1 MLKIKNII
9 QLLSMFLLFADFIV
23 AQPHNHLTVICGS
36 MASGKSDEFIRWSRR
51 RMVASPNEVGVFKHA
66 WDDRILNDNNV
77 DPTKNIS
84 SRSGSSIKCIG
95 VTTISEMEAII
106 EKNNYA
112 TIAIDEAQFFE
123 KNDLLAFVHKMLS
136 LKKDVIVA
144 GLDLDFRGETFGAMG
159 DLLALADEV
168 VKLKAICSLCKQDKY
183 CITQRTIGGTSA
195 YYEDP
200 IVMVGESDY
209 SPRCR
214 DCHEVLPGKR
224 PVNETATELTL
235 TTSDLDAGMKAFK

>member
-1 MLKIKNII
+1 MLRIKNTIKLLFLF
-9 QLLSMFLLFADFIV
+9 LLSTNFIS

-36 MASGKSDEFIRWSRR
+36 MASGKSDEFIRWTRR
-51 RMVASPNEVGVFKHA
+51 RMLASPNEVGVFKHA

-77 DPTKNIS
+77 DPKTNIS

-95 VTTISEMEAII
+95 ITTISEMEAII
-106 EKNNYA
+106 EKNNYS
-112 TIAIDEAQFFE
+112 TIAIDEAQFFDKKE
-123 KNDLLAFVHKMLS
+123 LLAFIHRMLA
-136 LKKDVIVA
+136 LKKDIIIA
-144 GLDLDFRGETFGAMG
+144 GLDLDFKGETFGAMG

-168 VKLKAICSLCKQDKY
+168 VKLKAICSVCKQDKY
-183 CITQRTIGGTSA
+183 CITQRTIDGKSA

-214 DCHEVLPGKR
+214 DCHEVIPGQR
-224 PVNETATELTL
+224 PVNET
-235 TTSDLDAGMKAFK
+235 KN

>member
-66 WDDRILNDNNV
+66 WDDRILNDNHV
-77 DPTKNIS
+77 DPATNIS

-123 KNDLLAFVHKMLS
+123 KRELLAFVHKMLS

-183 CITQRTIGGTSA
+183 CITQRTIDGKPA
-195 YYEDP
+195 YYQDP

-209 SPRCR
+209 CPRCR
-214 DCHEVLPGKR
+214 DCHKVVPGHRSANK
-224 PVNETATELTL
+224 TK
-235 TTSDLDAGMKAFK
+235 D

>member
-1 MLKIKNII
+1 MFNIKNTMKF
-9 QLLSMFLLFADFIV
+9 LPLFLLFTSFIHT
-23 AQPHNHLTVICGS
+23 QPHNHLTVICGS

-77 DPTKNIS
+77 DPKTNIS

-95 VTTISEMEAII
+95 VASTDEMEAII
-106 EKNNYA
+106 KQHNYS
-112 TIAIDEAQFFE
+112 TIAIDEAQFFDKTE
-123 KNDLLAFVHKMLS
+123 LLAFVHRMLA
-136 LKKDVIVA
+136 LKKDVIIA
-144 GLDLDFRGETFGAMG
+144 GLDLDFKSKTFGAMG

-168 VKLKAICSLCKQDKY
+168 VKLKAICSICKQDKY
-183 CITQRTIGGTSA
+183 CITQRTIDGKPA

-214 DCHEVLPGKR
+214 DCHEVIPGNR
-224 PVNETATELTL
+224 PVENFSLRTNNVNA
-235 TTSDLDAGMKAFK
+235 SMKALQ